1 MFTADVI
8 ASDKVALI
16 ISNRTYMPYM
26 TNLIT
31 PHCDAETLADSLQ
44 QLKFKTVTL
53 GDLRINEMKYIIQE
67 YRKLLGDGVYGLFL
81 ININCLMNKFYS
93 SRLLFCWSWF

>member
-1 MFTADVI
+1 MFQTIFLAMSTTDLI

-16 ISNRTYMPYM
+16 ISNRTYAPYM
-26 TNLIT
+26 PNLIT
-31 PHCDAETLADSLQ
+31 PHCDAETLAGALQ

-67 YRKLLGDGVYGLFL
+67 YRKLLGDGVYGLNF
-81 ININCLMNKFYS
+81 
-93 SRLLFCWSWF
+93 